1 MLWNASLVQV
11 KFHGKIARKISE
23 TELVRP
29 ILITAPSCMPEE
41 TERFLHGDV
50 KPPMNASIS

>member
-1 MLWNASLVQV
+1 MRWIASLVRV
-11 KFHGKIARKISE
+11 KFLGKIAGKISE

-41 TERFLHGDV
+41 TERFLHEDV
-50 KPPMNASIS
+50 KLPMNASVR